1 MNELYKVLG
10 YTFKDKDT
18 LKKAMTHSSAVNKS
32 ITRVDHTNQRLEFL
46 GDAILEAVISKEL
59 YFRFPKLEEGAL
71 TRMRSS
77 IVREETLACISR
89 ELTLDK
95 YVILGKGEELSLG
108 REKDSILSDC
118 LEALIGAIYVDSDFM
133 EAEAFIIKHF
143 DRVITDNSKGTGVF
157 DYKTSIQEA
166 LQKEGKKD
174 FHYKVVKEEGKDH
187 LKVFYVVLSLENE
200 VLGEGKGNNKKEA
213 EQKAAKDALEKR
225 GERIVF

>member
-77 IVREETLACISR
+77 IVREETLACVSR

-143 DRVITDNSKGTGVF
+143 DRVITDNSKGARVF